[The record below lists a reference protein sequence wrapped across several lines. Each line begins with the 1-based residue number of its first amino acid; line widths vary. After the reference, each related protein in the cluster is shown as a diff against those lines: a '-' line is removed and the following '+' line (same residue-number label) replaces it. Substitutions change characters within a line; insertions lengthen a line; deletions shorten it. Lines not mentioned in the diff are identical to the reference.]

1 MRLYLM
7 RHGQAH
13 PVAARDELRELTPRG
28 ASESRDIADI
38 HLRQAFTRLWAS
50 PYVRAQQTMAMV
62 QEGAGLS
69 GKVQTLRF
77 ITPDDD
83 PQDVLDQLQPLTSE
97 DGCYLIVT
105 HQPLIGRLISLLV
118 DGVDYPLGV
127 DTSSIAVLDM
137 PVVASGCATL
147 VARYSV

>member
-1 MRLYLM
+1 MRFYLM
-7 RHGQAH
+7 RHGQAV
-13 PVAARDELRELTPRG
+13 PLAARDELRELTPLG
-28 ASESRDIADI
+28 AADSELIAARY
-38 HLRQAFTRLWAS
+38 LRQSFTRLWAS

-62 QEGAGLS
+62 QKGAELG

-83 PQDVLDQLQPLTSE
+83 PQDVLDQLQPLTE
-97 DGCYLIVT
+97 ENGCYLIVT

-118 DGVDYPLGV
+118 DGQDYPLGV